1 MQRSRSSLVSLPFLP
16 NLLEIEF
23 LGLSFDNPEG
33 LEVDV
38 ELVLGEDLGGDWGLG
53 FLLEFFLFR
62 AKVNVSGLIHIELI
76 KGFFSITDGI
86 VGDKIVFKLAKKGLI
101 VPHPMS

>member
-1 MQRSRSSLVSLPFLP
+1 MQWSRSSPVSLPFLP
-16 NLLEIEF
+16 NLSEIEF

-38 ELVLGEDLGGDWGLG
+38 ELVLAEDLGGDWELG

-62 AKVNVSGLIHIELI
+62 AEVFPEFLDSIQ
-76 KGFFSITDGI
+76 FSSSCIQ
-86 VGDKIVFKLAKKGLI
+86 
-101 VPHPMS
+101 

>member
-1 MQRSRSSLVSLPFLP
+1 MWQSRPSPVSLPFLP

-38 ELVLGEDLGGDWGLG
+38 KLVLGEDLGGDWELG
-53 FLLEFFLFR
+53 FLLESFCSGPKYFPSFGFYTIFFFLHPID
-62 AKVNVSGLIHIELI
+62 VIGIL
-76 KGFFSITDGI
+76 GF
-86 VGDKIVFKLAKKGLI
+86 
-101 VPHPMS
+101 

>member
-1 MQRSRSSLVSLPFLP
+1 MWWSCSSPVSLPFLP

-38 ELVLGEDLGGDWGLG
+38 ELVLGEDFGGDWELG
-53 FLLEFFLFR
+53 FLSESFLFR
-62 AKVNVSGLIHIELI
+62 AKVFPEFLD
-76 KGFFSITDGI
+76 SI
-86 VGDKIVFKLAKKGLI
+86 
-101 VPHPMS
+101 